1 MPTTSQQPDAATDG
15 PAPETVLELP
25 ILGMTCAACVRRV
38 EKAVAKVPGVARA
51 EINLPL
57 SLARVEL
64 ATARPELLEQL
75 AAAVR
80 EAGYEVP
87 SDALHAGPSAPL
99 HELTAAAEAKSAAA
113 LRRDLAVALVATSPL
128 LAMAMSHGAWPW
140 AATATGLLVQAL
152 LGTLVV
158 AWPGRRFFTGGVSA
172 LAHRAPDMN
181 ALIALGAGAAYLA
194 SVVELVR
201 GLPALWRHGHHA
213 AMPHL
218 YFEAAAAII
227 TFVLLGKWLEA
238 RARTRVAAAVTQL
251 AALLPKAA
259 ARLREED
266 DSEEQV
272 APSMLAPGDRV
283 RIRPGEQLPADGTV
297 LDGESTVDESLLTGE
312 SAAVDK
318 SEGSPVYAGSQ
329 NHAGTLVVRVARSG
343 ERTTLGR
350 ISAAVAAAQGQKA
363 PIARLADRVSAVF
376 VPVVLAIATVAF
388 LAWLIAD
395 PTGAGALVAME
406 RFVAVLVIACPC
418 ALGLAT
424 PAAVAVATGRGAEL
438 GVLFR
443 GGPALEAA
451 SHIDTVCL
459 DKTGTLTAGAPSLLA
474 LEARDD
480 SAEWLR
486 LAGSLEQASEHP
498 LGKALVR
505 AAIERGLSLAVPR
518 QVAIEPGGGLRGEV
532 EGRAVAVGN
541 QRFASAAL
549 GRALATE
556 ELALAQRATASAG
569 DHATLLWLLV
579 DGQLAAVAA
588 LAEPAVPE
596 AARVIARLGAMG
608 ISAQLVT
615 GDHPSAA
622 SAVARS
628 AGIDVVHAQVSPLD
642 KAKLVERLRGEGKR
656 VAMVG
661 DGVNDAVALAASD
674 LGVAMGTG
682 TDVAVSASEVTLVR
696 GGIAALPTALA
707 LGRATLHT
715 IRANLFWAFVYNAI
729 GLPLAAGVAA
739 PWTGWQLSP
748 VFASAAM
755 SLSSVSVL
763 LSSLRLLRFRDS

>member
-1 MPTTSQQPDAATDG
+1 MPTKSQQPEAATVG
-15 PAPETVLELP
+15 PPPETVLELP

-64 ATARPELLEQL
+64 VATRPELAEQL

-87 SDALHAGPSAPL
+87 SDALHPGTSAPL

-113 LRRDLAVALVATSPL
+113 LRRDLAVALLATSPL

-140 AATATGLLVQAL
+140 AATGPGLLLQAV

-158 AWPGRRFFTGGVSA
+158 AWPGRRFFAGGLSA

-194 SVVELVR
+194 SAVELAR
-201 GLPALWRHGHHA
+201 GLPAVWRHGHHA

-259 ARLREED
+259 ARLREDE
-266 DSEEQV
+266 SEEQV
-272 APSMLAPGDRV
+272 PPSALMPGDRV

-474 LEARDD
+474 LEARGDA
-480 SAEWLR
+480 SEVLR
-486 LAGSLEQASEHP
+486 LAASLEQASEHP

-505 AAIERGLSLAVPR
+505 AAIERGLELAAPR

-532 EGRAVAVGN
+532 ESRAVAVGN
-541 QRFASAAL
+541 QRFAAAAL
-549 GRALATE
+549 GRALTTD
-556 ELALAQRATASAG
+556 ELALAERATAGAG
-569 DHATLLWLLV
+569 AHATLLWLLV
-579 DGQLAAVAA
+579 DEQLAAVAA

-615 GDHPSAA
+615 GDHPAAA

-628 AGIDVVHAQVSPLD
+628 AGIDVVHSQVSPLD
-642 KAKLVERLRGEGKR
+642 KAKLVERLRAEGKR

-707 LGRATLHT
+707 LGRATLRT
-715 IRANLFWAFVYNAI
+715 IRANLFWAFVYNAV

>member
-57 SLARVEL
+57 SLARIEVL
-64 ATARPELLEQL
+64 TARPELLEQL

-140 AATATGLLVQAL
+140 AATASGLIVQAV

-201 GLPALWRHGHHA
+201 GLPELWRHGHHA

-259 ARLREED
+259 ARLLED

-272 APSMLAPGDRV
+272 APSALAPGDRV

-376 VPVVLAIATVAF
+376 VPVVLAIASAAF

-474 LEARDD
+474 LEARG
-480 SAEWLR
+480 EPGELLR
-486 LAGSLEQASEHP
+486 ATASLEQASEHP

-505 AAIERGLSLAVPR
+505 AALERGLTLAAPR

-532 EGRAVAVGN
+532 EERAVAVGN
-541 QRFASAAL
+541 QRFAKATL
-549 GRALATE
+549 GRELAAA
-556 ELALAQRATASAG
+556 ELALAERATASAG
-569 DHATLLWLLV
+569 AHATLLWMIV
-579 DGQLAAVAA
+579 DGEVAGVAA

-596 AARVIARLGAMG
+596 AARVIARLTAMG
-608 ISAQLVT
+608 ITSQLVT
-615 GDHPSAA
+615 GDQPAA
-622 SAVARS
+622 ARAVAR
-628 AGIDVVHAQVSPLD
+628 AVGIDVVHAQVSPLD

-715 IRANLFWAFVYNAI
+715 IRANLFWAFVYNAVGI
-729 GLPLAAGVAA
+729 PLAAGVAA